1 MALLLKY
8 FKPLDNQQNTWYNIL
23 MAKNT
28 HLEHLEDD
36 ILNLGSEGG
45 KSAIAFLKSLGHM
58 LSQGDKTKSI
68 KITTKW
74 DGAPAIICGIHPTWE
89 VFFVG
94 NKSVFAK
101 TLPKICVDDS
111 DVDEFYPT
119 SGLNS
124 ILKECIKYLSKLNIK
139 GVIQGDLLFTSNT
152 KSITTVGGKRC
163 VTFTPNTIT
172 YAIPLDTDLG
182 QRVNRAKIGIVFHTS
197 YSGASLAEMSAG
209 FGVDVSKYQGH
220 SDIAVFSSDFNDAS
234 GIANFTGPD
243 LIKFKAAVNRAEGS
257 LKQASKFLDVMK
269 GGDRYAFSA
278 IFKQFFN
285 TYIRGGSA
293 IPSVNKVV
301 TDFAKYYSALIDKEI
316 NTKKTPSAKQKWE
329 KVKQDGMKFISTNER
344 SIYMTVAAYK
354 NLTEAKLIIIRQLEK
369 VKDIGTFIKDGNG
382 YRVTAPEGF
391 VAIKSGRA
399 MKLVDRL
406 EFSVANFTV
415 DKNWTK

>member
-1 MALLLKY
+1 
-8 FKPLDNQQNTWYNIL
+8 

-45 KSAIAFLKSLGHM
+45 KSAIAFLKSLGSM
-58 LSQGDKTKSI
+58 LTQGDKSKSI
-68 KITTKW
+68 NITTKW
-74 DGAPAIICGIHPTWE
+74 DGAPAIICGTDPATGM
-89 VFFVG
+89 FFVG

-101 TLPKICVDDS
+101 TNPKVCVS
-111 DVDEFYPT
+111 EKGVDKFYP
-119 SGLNS
+119 SGNLAS
-124 ILKECIKYLSKLNIK
+124 MLKDSLKYFSQLGIK
-139 GVIQGDLLFTSNT
+139 GVIQGDLLFTENT
-152 KSITTVGGKRC
+152 RQITNVGGKRC

-172 YAIPLDTDLG
+172 YAIPLDTELG
-182 QRVNRAKIGIVFHTS
+182 KRVNNSKIGIVFHTT
-197 YSGASLAEMSAG
+197 YSGSTMEGMSAG
-209 FGVDVSKYQGH
+209 FGVDVSPYQGH
-220 SDIAVFSSDFNDAS
+220 DDIAVFSSDFSDTS
-234 GIANFTGPD
+234 GVANFTPQE
-243 LIKFKAAVNRAEGS
+243 LMKFKSAVNRADGS

-269 GGDRYAFSA
+269 GSDRFAFNA

-293 IPSVNKVV
+293 IPSTNKVV
-301 TDFAKYYSALIDKEI
+301 GDFAKYYASLIDKEI
-316 NTKKTPSAKQKWE
+316 DKKKTEKAKEKWT
-329 KVKQDGMKFISTNER
+329 KLKDDGMKFIAANQR

-354 NLTEAKLIIIRQLEK
+354 NLSTAKLMVVRQLEK

-399 MKLVDRL
+399 TKLVDRL

-415 DKNWTK
+415 DKNWDK

>member
-1 MALLLKY
+1 
-8 FKPLDNQQNTWYNIL
+8 

-45 KSAIAFLKSLGHM
+45 RSAIAFLKSLGGM
-58 LSQGDKTKSI
+58 LSQGDKNKSI

-74 DGAPAIICGIHPTWE
+74 DGAPAIICGVDPTWDA
-89 VFFVG
+89 FFVG

-101 TLPKICVDDS
+101 TAPKVCYS
-111 DVDEFYPT
+111 DASVDEYYPS
-119 SGLNS
+119 SGLNN
-124 ILKECIKYLSKLNIK
+124 ILKECLKYLSKLNIK

-182 QRVNRAKIGIVFHTS
+182 KRVNSAKIGIVFHTS

-220 SDIAVFSSDFNDAS
+220 TDIAVFSSDFNDAS
-234 GIANFTGPD
+234 GVANFTGTE

-354 NLTEAKLIIIRQLEK
+354 NLTEAKLMIIRQLEK
-369 VKDIGTFIKDGNG
+369 VKDIGTFLKDGNG

-415 DKNWTK
+415 DKEWDK